1 MKNKLRI
8 IFLLF
13 FFVAR
18 ASITPPGIK
27 INERE
32 YSVLGIDI
40 SEHTGKIDF
49 KKIPPKKIQFIY
61 IKATEGEDYVD
72 KKFEYYYRETLKISP
87 KVGFYHFFRFNKD
100 GKKQADLFLKNIK
113 RKHTQMPLVVDV
125 EEWGNSTNRTVKSIV
140 REIKIFIKRV
150 EHKTGRR
157 IVIYTNSSGYEKY
170 IKGHFKNDIWLCS
183 FSNKRFKHKWKF
195 WQYSHKGKFKWAEG
209 WIDLNVFHGTEKQFR
224 NYLR

>member
-72 KKFEYYYRETLKISP
+72 KKI
-87 KVGFYHFFRFNKD
+87 
-100 GKKQADLFLKNIK
+100 
-113 RKHTQMPLVVDV
+113 
-125 EEWGNSTNRTVKSIV
+125 
-140 REIKIFIKRV
+140 
-150 EHKTGRR
+150 
-157 IVIYTNSSGYEKY
+157 
-170 IKGHFKNDIWLCS
+170 
-183 FSNKRFKHKWKF
+183 
-195 WQYSHKGKFKWAEG
+195 
-209 WIDLNVFHGTEKQFR
+209 
-224 NYLR
+224 

>member
-49 KKIPPKKIQFIY
+49 KKINTIY
-61 IKATEGEDYVD
+61 LY
-72 KKFEYYYRETLKISP
+72 
-87 KVGFYHFFRFNKD
+87 
-100 GKKQADLFLKNIK
+100 
-113 RKHTQMPLVVDV
+113 
-125 EEWGNSTNRTVKSIV
+125 KSD
-140 REIKIFIKRV
+140 
-150 EHKTGRR
+150 RR
-157 IVIYTNSSGYEKY
+157 RR
-170 IKGHFKNDIWLCS
+170 LC
-183 FSNKRFKHKWKF
+183 R
-195 WQYSHKGKFKWAEG
+195 
-209 WIDLNVFHGTEKQFR
+209 
-224 NYLR
+224 